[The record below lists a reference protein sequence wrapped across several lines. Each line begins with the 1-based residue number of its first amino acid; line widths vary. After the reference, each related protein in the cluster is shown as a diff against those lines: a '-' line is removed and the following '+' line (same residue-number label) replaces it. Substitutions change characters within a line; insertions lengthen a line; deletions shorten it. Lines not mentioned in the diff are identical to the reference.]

1 MAKLAWLGLGA
12 MGTPMASRLI
22 DAGHE
27 VTVWN
32 RSPSRAES
40 FEGRATIADAAADA
54 ARGADATITMLATPD
69 AVDEVVLSGEGAL
82 AGLGDSGTLIDMST
96 VGLDYV
102 TQLRARLP
110 EGVELVDAPVLGSV
124 SNAEDG
130 SLKVFMGGSGVA
142 FERWSRVL
150 DALGKPMHM
159 GPLGSGQAMKLVA
172 NSALAGL
179 MSLTG
184 ETLALADA
192 LGLQQDSA
200 IAGLLES
207 PLGPA
212 MKRKLDKIESN
223 NYAPSFKLEL
233 MLKDMRLVDEH
244 ASKRNVDLKLIP
256 GAKEWITRAGEH
268 GYGGYD
274 YSSVVAEI
282 RGSDAAG

>member
-12 MGTPMASRLI
+12 MGTPMASLLI
-22 DAGHE
+22 EAGHE

-32 RSPSRAES
+32 RSRAKAEP
-40 FEGRATIADAAADA
+40 FEGRATIAGTPADA
-54 ARGADATITMLATPD
+54 AREADATITMLATPD
-69 AVDEVVLSGEGAL
+69 AVDEVVLGNEGAL

-102 TQLRARLP
+102 TKLRARLP
-110 EGVELVDAPVLGSV
+110 ESVEFVDAPVLGSV
-124 SNAEDG
+124 SNAVDG
-130 SLKVFMGGSGVA
+130 SLKLFIGGTEAA

-150 DALGKPMHM
+150 EPIGKPMHM
-159 GPLGSGQAMKLVA
+159 GSLGSGQAMKLVA

-192 LGLQQDSA
+192 LGLQQGSA

-223 NYAPSFKLEL
+223 NYTPSFKLEL

-244 ASKRNVDLKLIP
+244 AVKRKIDLKLIP
-256 GAKEWITRAGEH
+256 GAKEWISRAGDH

-282 RGSDAAG
+282 RGSDATG

>member
-1 MAKLAWLGLGA
+1 MAKLTWLGLGS

-32 RSPSRAES
+32 RSRARAEA
-40 FEGRATIADAAADA
+40 FEGRATIASTPADA

-69 AVDEVVLSGEGAL
+69 AVDAVLNGSEGAV
-82 AGLGDSGTLIDMST
+82 AGLDGSGTLIDMST
-96 VGLDYV
+96 VGMDFV
-102 TQLRARLP
+102 TQLRAQLP
-110 EGVELVDAPVLGSV
+110 DDVELVDAPVLGSV

-130 SLKVFMGGSGVA
+130 SLKVFIGGSDAA

-150 DALGKPMHM
+150 ASLGKPMHM
-159 GPLGSGQAMKLVA
+159 GPIGSGQAMKLVA

-192 LGLQQDSA
+192 LGVQQDSA
-200 IAGLLES
+200 IVGLLES

-223 NYAPSFKLEL
+223 NYTPSFKLEL

-244 ASKRNVDLKLIP
+244 ASKRNVELKLIP
-256 GAKEWITRAGEH
+256 GAREWITRAGEH

-282 RGSDAAG
+282 RGSDATG

>member
-12 MGTPMASRLI
+12 MGTPMASLLI
-22 DAGHE
+22 EAGHE

-32 RSPSRAES
+32 RSRAKAEP
-40 FEGRATIADAAADA
+40 FEGRATIAETPADA
-54 ARGADATITMLATPD
+54 VRGADAMITMLATPD
-69 AVDEVVLSGEGAL
+69 AVDEVVLGNEGAL

-102 TQLRARLP
+102 TKLRSRLP
-110 EGVELVDAPVLGSV
+110 ESVEFVDAPVLGSV

-130 SLKVFMGGSGVA
+130 SLKLFIGGTDAA

-150 DALGKPMHM
+150 EPIGKPMHM

-192 LGLQQDSA
+192 LGL
-200 IAGLLES
+200 
-207 PLGPA
+207 
-212 MKRKLDKIESN
+212 
-223 NYAPSFKLEL
+223 
-233 MLKDMRLVDEH
+233 
-244 ASKRNVDLKLIP
+244 
-256 GAKEWITRAGEH
+256 
-268 GYGGYD
+268 
-274 YSSVVAEI
+274 
-282 RGSDAAG
+282 AAGQRDRRTARVAFGARYETQDRQDREQQLHARASSSSSCSRTCVLPTSTRRNGMSI

>member
-1 MAKLAWLGLGA
+1 MAKVAWLGLGA
-12 MGTPMASRLI
+12 MGTPMVSRLI
-22 DAGHE
+22 EAGHD

-32 RSPSRAES
+32 RSRAKAEA
-40 FEGRATIADAAADA
+40 FKGRASIAETPAEAVTGAEAA
-54 ARGADATITMLATPD
+54 ITMLATPD
-69 AVDEVVLSGEGAL
+69 AVDEVVR
-82 AGLGDSGTLIDMST
+82 GDNGVLTGVDDSATLIDMST
-96 VGLDYV
+96 VGPDYV
-102 TQLRARLP
+102 THLRSQLP
-110 EGVELVDAPVLGSV
+110 QVVELLDAPVLGSV

-130 SLKVFMGGSGVA
+130 SLKIFIGGSDDT
-142 FERWSRVL
+142 FRQWSEIL
-150 DALGKPMHM
+150 MPIGKPMHM

-192 LGLQQDSA
+192 LELTQAGA

-212 MKRKLDKIESN
+212 MKRKLDKIESG
-223 NYAPSFKLEL
+223 NYTPSFKLEL
-233 MLKDMRLVDEH
+233 MLKDIRLVDEH
-244 ASKRNVDLKLIP
+244 ASKRDVDLRLIP
-256 GAKEWITRAGEH
+256 DSKEWITRAYEH

-282 RGSDAAG
+282 RRRDATG

>member
-1 MAKLAWLGLGA
+1 MAKVAWLGLGA

-22 DAGHE
+22 EAGHD

-32 RSPSRAES
+32 RSRAKAEA
-40 FEGRATIADAAADA
+40 FKGRASIAETPAEAVTGAEAA
-54 ARGADATITMLATPD
+54 ITMLATPD
-69 AVDEVVLSGEGAL
+69 AVDEVVR
-82 AGLGDSGTLIDMST
+82 GDNGVLTGVDDSATLIDMST
-96 VGLDYV
+96 VGPDYV
-102 TQLRARLP
+102 TQLRSQLP
-110 EGVELVDAPVLGSV
+110 ELVELVDAPVLGSV

-130 SLKVFMGGSGVA
+130 SLKVFMGGSDYT
-142 FERWSRVL
+142 FRRWSEL
-150 DALGKPMHM
+150 LAPIGKPMHM

-192 LGLQQDSA
+192 LGLSQASA

-212 MKRKLDKIESN
+212 MKRKLDKIESG
-223 NYAPSFKLEL
+223 NYTPSFKLEL

-244 ASKRNVDLKLIP
+244 ASKRDVALRLIP
-256 GAKEWITRAGEH
+256 DSKEWITRAHEH

-282 RGSDAAG
+282 RRRDATG

>member
-1 MAKLAWLGLGA
+1 MARLAWLGLGA

-22 DAGHE
+22 ETGHD

-32 RSPSRAES
+32 RSRAKSEA
-40 FEGRATIADAAADA
+40 FEGRAKIATTAADA
-54 ARGADATITMLATPD
+54 ARGVDATITMLATPD
-69 AVDEVVLSGEGAL
+69 AVDEVVLGTEGAL
-82 AGLGDSGTLIDMST
+82 AGLDGSGTLIDMST

-110 EGVELVDAPVLGSV
+110 ESVELVDAPVLGSV
-124 SNAEDG
+124 SNAKDG
-130 SLKVFMGGSGVA
+130 SLKVFIGGTEDA
-142 FERWSRVL
+142 FEQWSRVL
-150 DALGKPMHM
+150 EPIGKPMHI

-192 LGLQQDSA
+192 LGLAQDNA

-212 MKRKLDKIESN
+212 MKRKIDKIESD
-223 NYAPSFKLEL
+223 NYTPSFKLEL

-244 ASKRNVDLKLIP
+244 AAKRNVDLKLIP
-256 GAKEWITRAGEH
+256 GAQEWITRANEH

-274 YSSVVAEI
+274 YSSVVSEI
-282 RGSDAAG
+282 RGSDATG

>member
-22 DAGHE
+22 EAGHE
-27 VTVWN
+27 ITVWN
-32 RSPSRAES
+32 RSRAKSEA
-40 FEGRATIADAAADA
+40 FEGRAKIASTAADA
-54 ARGADATITMLATPD
+54 ARGVDATITMLATPES
-69 AVDEVVLSGEGAL
+69 VDDVVLGETGVL
-82 AGLGDSGTLIDMST
+82 AGLGASGTLIDMST
-96 VGLDYV
+96 VGPDYV
-102 TQLRARLP
+102 AGLRGRLP

-124 SNAEDG
+124 SNAGDG
-130 SLKVFMGGSGVA
+130 SLKVFIGGSDETFA
-142 FERWSRVL
+142 RWSEVL
-150 DALGKPMHM
+150 APIGKAMHM

-192 LGLQQDSA
+192 LGLAQDDA

-212 MKRKLDKIESN
+212 MKRKIDKIESS
-223 NYAPSFKLEL
+223 NYTPSFKLEL

-244 ASKRNVDLKLIP
+244 ATKRNVDLKLIP
-256 GAKEWITRAGEH
+256 GAKEWIDRAYER

-274 YSSVVAEI
+274 YSSVVAAI
-282 RGSDAAG
+282 RGSDATG

>member
-1 MAKLAWLGLGA
+1 MAKVAWLGLGA
-12 MGTPMASRLI
+12 MGTPMVSRLI
-22 DAGHE
+22 EAGHD

-32 RSPSRAES
+32 RSRAKAEA
-40 FEGRATIADAAADA
+40 FKGRASIAETPAEAVTGAEAA
-54 ARGADATITMLATPD
+54 ITMLATPD
-69 AVDEVVLSGEGAL
+69 AVDEVVLGDNGVL
-82 AGLGDSGTLIDMST
+82 AGMGESATLIDMST
-96 VGLDYV
+96 VGPDYV
-102 TQLRARLP
+102 THLRSQLP
-110 EGVELVDAPVLGSV
+110 QVVELLDAPVLGSV

-130 SLKVFMGGSGVA
+130 SLKIFIGGSDDT
-142 FERWSRVL
+142 FRQWSEIL
-150 DALGKPMHM
+150 MPIGKPMHM

-192 LGLQQDSA
+192 LELTQAGA

-212 MKRKLDKIESN
+212 MKRKLDKIESG
-223 NYAPSFKLEL
+223 NYTPSFKLEL
-233 MLKDMRLVDEH
+233 MLKDIRLVDEH
-244 ASKRNVDLKLIP
+244 ASKRDVDLRLIP
-256 GAKEWITRAGEH
+256 DSKEWITRAYEH

-282 RGSDAAG
+282 RRRDATG